1 MRAFLDQFPVEAG
14 MRILDVGGT
23 ALNWMLVD
31 QAAEVVL
38 LNIEVPDDVSDLP
51 SHIRYVAGDGTR
63 LQFEDGEFDI
73 CFSNSTIEHVHT
85 LERQHNFASEML
97 RVGRGIWLQT
107 PARSFPFEP
116 HWLGLF
122 IHWLPERW
130 QRRLARNFTLWGI
143 VNRPDQQQVDALID
157 EYRLMSHPEMVAL
170 FPGCEIRKE
179 RFLGLTK
186 SYIAVRPLAA
196 LAEP

>member
-1 MRAFLDQFPVEAG
+1 

-23 ALNWMLVD
+23 ALNWLLVD

-51 SHIRYVAGDGTR
+51 PHIRYVVGDGTR

-85 LERQHNFASEML
+85 LERQRDFASEML
-97 RVGRGIWLQT
+97 RVGRAIWLQT

-157 EYRLMSHPEMVAL
+157 EYRLMSRSEMLAL
-170 FPGCEIRKE
+170 FPGCEIRNE

-196 LAEP
+196 VAAA